1 MEHVNIDIIIGVTKN
16 YLWKYGLQSAI
27 SSMPGYAVTGEYA
40 SGIEITRICKKNAPK
55 LLLLDQ
61 ELMDMS
67 AFELHEL
74 LISESIHI
82 PILLI
87 GDSKTIEVD
96 IINLF
101 RSGIKGYIL
110 NNCTEEQ
117 IIDAITHVSKNIE
130 WCSPTCSPRLFSTKR
145 STNNIDTSSKKI
157 THREH
162 EILNLMFKGHNNT
175 EISDVL
181 CLSIN
186 TVQNHICNI
195 YSKFG
200 VRERLKAVNYAKREG
215 LIDL

>member
-16 YLWKYGLQSAI
+16 YLWKYGIQTAI
-27 SSMPGYAVTGEYA
+27 SSMPGYAIAGEYA
-40 SGIEITRICKKNAPK
+40 SGVEILSICRNQAPK

-67 AFELHEL
+67 ANELHDL
-74 LISESIHI
+74 LVSENIHI

-87 GDSKTIEVD
+87 GSSNTIEND
-96 IINLF
+96 IIDLF
-101 RSGIKGYIL
+101 QCGIKGYIL

-117 IIDAITHVSKNIE
+117 IIDAITHVSKNME
-130 WCSPTCSPRLFSTKR
+130 WCSPTCSPRLFNNKR